1 MNCCCITCILLLSLS
16 IDLRNMVGVQN
27 VHSGQSFATA
37 SPTSRYRQHGSSP
50 KPDYSNHAPSSPHI
64 PPELPLETP
73 RCCPMPSTTHQSWYS
88 LEKRDN
94 PHDTGVIPED
104 EIARLHQ
111 LDRAHVFR
119 LTAVVEHALDLG
131 LT

>member
-1 MNCCCITCILLLSLS
+1 
-16 IDLRNMVGVQN
+16 
-27 VHSGQSFATA
+27 
-37 SPTSRYRQHGSSP
+37 
-50 KPDYSNHAPSSPHI
+50 
-64 PPELPLETP
+64 
-73 RCCPMPSTTHQSWYS
+73 MPSTTHQSWYS

>member
-1 MNCCCITCILLLSLS
+1 MSTQDRASLRQARPPG
-16 IDLRNMVGVQN
+16 IANMV
-27 VHSGQSFATA
+27 H
-37 SPTSRYRQHGSSP
+37 P
-50 KPDYSNHAPSSPHI
+50 PSLTTRIIHRRPPHI

-119 LTAVVEHALDLG
+119 LTAVVEHALELG